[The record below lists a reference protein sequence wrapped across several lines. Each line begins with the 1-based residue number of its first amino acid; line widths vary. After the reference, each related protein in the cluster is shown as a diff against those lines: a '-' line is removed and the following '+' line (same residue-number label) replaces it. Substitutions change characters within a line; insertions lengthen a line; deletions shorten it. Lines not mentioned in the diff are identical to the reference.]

1 MNKPLRVMKFGGT
14 SVGDASCIARAAQ
27 IIAQASREA
36 SLVMVV
42 SVMSSV
48 TNRPVKAA
56 TRPVSLPRCRPRRP
70 HHHRIKRGDAN
81 ERIHR
86 NDARAP

>member
-1 MNKPLRVMKFGGT
+1 MNKPVRVMKFGGT
-14 SVGDASCIARAAQ
+14 SVGDASCIARAAR

-36 SLVMVV
+36 SLVVVV
-42 SVMSSV
+42 SAMSGV
-48 TNRPVKAA
+48 TNRLVKAA
-56 TRPVSLPRCRPRRP
+56 TRPVSLPQYRPRRP